1 MIQATRNHLMKITTI
16 PLVSAFPF
24 IAFLAAP
31 TAWGVIIQTNTGTGD
46 GSIPGGSFEPT
57 GNLLTNHLVSATR
70 TGSFYREDSGYTV
83 DLARLGDGDLGPAGT
98 SGLGGD
104 GRYTVMPGTA
114 VIQFNFD
121 AAYDLTRIR
130 SYASWDDGRSG
141 QSYTVKYATAADPF
155 NFVTLYALTPFNNAE
170 SIFPLREDYDWQT
183 DQTIMVPDT
192 SVSSTMVEL
201 SSSSGFLATDVVSLQ
216 FVFSGYQ
223 NGGTAFREIQVTA
236 VPEPASALFCGLGML
251 GLLRR
256 RRA

>member
-1 MIQATRNHLMKITTI
+1 MKITSI
-16 PLVSAFPF
+16 PRASILPV
-24 IAFLAAP
+24 IALLGSSI
-31 TAWGVIIQTNTGTGD
+31 AWGVVIQTNTGTGD
-46 GSIPGGSFEPT
+46 GSTPGGTFVAA
-57 GNLLTNHLVSATR
+57 GNLLTNHLASATR

-98 SGLGGD
+98 EGLGGD

-183 DQTIMVPDT
+183 DQIIMVPDT

-236 VPEPASALFCGLGML
+236 VPEPSSALVGCLGA
-251 GLLRR
+251 LLLVRR
-256 RRA
+256 RR